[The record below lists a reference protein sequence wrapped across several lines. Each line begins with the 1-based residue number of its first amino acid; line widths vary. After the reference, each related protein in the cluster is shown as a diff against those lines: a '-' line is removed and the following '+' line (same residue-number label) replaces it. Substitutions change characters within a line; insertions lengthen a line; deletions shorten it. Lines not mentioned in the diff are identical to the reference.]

1 MSRTTE
7 SSEQTLLPPPPDRV
21 TPFPLPNARRRVK
34 PTEPTPAPDAP
45 VLVDCRDLCFGY
57 GKAFVLEDVNFCIH
71 RGESLCV
78 IGPNGGGKSTLVKL
92 ILGLIEPA
100 RGSLQVLGRTPRK
113 AQRAMGYVPQAMRF
127 DAQFPISALDIVL
140 MGRLDRLVI
149 GSFSRKCRAAALE
162 ALDEVGMADF
172 SRRPFS
178 DLSGGERQRVMI
190 ARALACEPELL
201 LLDEPTANID
211 LSVEAQLMETLC
223 ALRRK
228 LTILMVTHDLDLV
241 SSLGDSV
248 LCVNHR
254 VHRHSLPLSGDTI
267 KEIYSSRRRIE
278 HDRRSRHIE
287 GDHSACDHD

>member
-1 MSRTTE
+1 MLQE
-7 SSEQTLLPPPPDRV
+7 
-21 TPFPLPNARRRVK
+21 
-34 PTEPTPAPDAP
+34 
-45 VLVDCRDLCFGY
+45 
-57 GKAFVLEDVNFCIH
+57 VNFTIQ

-92 ILGLIEPA
+92 ILGLIEPV
-100 RGSLQVLGRTPRK
+100 RGSIRILGQTPRK
-113 AQRAMGYVPQAMRF
+113 AQRKLGYVPQAMRF

-140 MGRLDRLVI
+140 MGRLDRLTV
-149 GSFSRKCRAAALE
+149 GSFSKKCREVAFSALE
-162 ALDEVGMADF
+162 EVGMADL
-172 SRRPFS
+172 SKRPFS

-211 LSVEAQLMETLC
+211 LSIEAQLIETLVK
-223 ALRRK
+223 LRNK
-228 LTILMVTHDLDLV
+228 MTIIMVTHDLDLV
-241 SSLGDSV
+241 SSIGDSV

-254 VHRHSLPLSGDTI
+254 VHRHSLPISGETI

-278 HDRRSRHIE
+278 HDRRARHVE

>member
-1 MSRTTE
+1 LSATAPSSSPE
-7 SSEQTLLPPPPDRV
+7 S
-21 TPFPLPNARRRVK
+21 
-34 PTEPTPAPDAP
+34 P
-45 VLVDCRDLCFGY
+45 VIVECRSLSFGY
-57 GKAFVLEDVNFCIH
+57 GKALVLEDVNFTIQ
-71 RGESLCV
+71 RGDSLCV

-92 ILGLIEPA
+92 ILGLIEPS
-100 RGSLQVLGRTPRK
+100 RGSLTILGQSPQK
-113 AQRAMGYVPQAMRF
+113 AQRKMGYVPQAMRF

-140 MGRLDRLVI
+140 MGRLDRLLV
-149 GSFSRKCRAAALE
+149 GPFSRKCREAALA
-162 ALDEVGMADF
+162 ALDEVGMIDLAK
-172 SRRPFS
+172 RPFS

-201 LLDEPTANID
+201 ILDEPTANID
-211 LSVEAQLMETLC
+211 LSIEAHLIETLVK
-223 ALRRK
+223 LREK

-241 SSLGDSV
+241 SSIGNSV

-254 VHRHSLPLSGDTI
+254 VHRHSLPISGETI

>member
-1 MSRTTE
+1 VIVE
-7 SSEQTLLPPPPDRV
+7 
-21 TPFPLPNARRRVK
+21 
-34 PTEPTPAPDAP
+34 
-45 VLVDCRDLCFGY
+45 CRKLSFGY
-57 GKAFVLEDVNFCIH
+57 AQSLVLEEVDFTIH

-100 RGSLQVLGRTPRK
+100 QGSLKILGQSPRK

-140 MGRLDRLVI
+140 MGRLDRLFV
-149 GSFSRKCRAAALE
+149 GSFSRKCREAALA
-162 ALDEVGMADF
+162 ALDEVGMSDL
-172 SRRPFS
+172 SHRPFS

-190 ARALACEPELL
+190 ARALACEPKLL

-211 LSVEAQLMETLC
+211 LSVEAQLIETLVK
-223 ALRRK
+223 LRHK
-228 LTILMVTHDLDLV
+228 MTIIMVTHDLDLV
-241 SSLGDSV
+241 SSIGDSV

-254 VHRHSLPLSGDTI
+254 VHRHSLPISGETI

-287 GDHSACDHD
+287 GDHSSCDHD

>member
-1 MSRTTE
+1 MIVE
-7 SSEQTLLPPPPDRV
+7 
-21 TPFPLPNARRRVK
+21 
-34 PTEPTPAPDAP
+34 
-45 VLVDCRDLCFGY
+45 CRNLSFGY
-57 GKAFVLEDVNFCIH
+57 AQSLVLEEVNFTIH

-92 ILGLIEPA
+92 ILGLIEPVQ
-100 RGSLQVLGRTPRK
+100 GSLKILGQSPRK
-113 AQRAMGYVPQAMRF
+113 AQRDMGYVPQAMRF

-140 MGRLDRLVI
+140 MGRLDRLVV
-149 GSFSRKCRAAALE
+149 GAFSRKCREAAL
-162 ALDEVGMADF
+162 ASLDEVGMADLAH
-172 SRRPFS
+172 RPFS

-190 ARALACEPELL
+190 ARALACEPGIL

-211 LSVEAQLMETLC
+211 LSVEAQLIETLVK
-223 ALRRK
+223 LRHK
-228 LTILMVTHDLDLV
+228 MTIIMVTHDLDLV
-241 SSLGDSV
+241 SSIGDSV

-254 VHRHSLPLSGDTI
+254 VHRHSLPISGETI